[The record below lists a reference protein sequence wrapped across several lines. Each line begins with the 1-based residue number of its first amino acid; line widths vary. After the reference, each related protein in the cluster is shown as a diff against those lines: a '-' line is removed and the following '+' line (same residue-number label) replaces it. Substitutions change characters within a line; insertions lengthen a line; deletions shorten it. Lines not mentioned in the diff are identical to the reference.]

1 MELELEESESEGEE
15 DDNSELTQI
24 LFGQGKCSIKNL
36 NIGF

>member
-24 LFGQGKCSIKNL
+24 LFGKGSVQ
-36 NIGF
+36 